1 MREKNQSDD
10 DVEPKQKKQKL
21 QDGGYDCAIYL
32 KVMYETQNFAC
43 ANFIKTY
50 WNDNPH
56 NFDWKDLFLTMHLFL
71 L

>member
-32 KVMYETQNFAC
+32 KFTYENTKLGMC
-43 ANFIKTY
+43 
-50 WNDNPH
+50 
-56 NFDWKDLFLTMHLFL
+56 
-71 L
+71 